1 MMRFKEK
8 GKKKES
14 LIMLDIYC
22 ELT

>member
-1 MMRFKEK
+1 MRFKEK